1 MKATANSMIDDFV
14 DFLSVER
21 RHSHN
26 TVMAYRHDILCF
38 LEFLKGRAVQEAAP
52 SDIRA
57 YLLSLD
63 RDGLSARSQARRL
76 SSLKTFY
83 KYLLYENLVAENP
96 ADILESPKL
105 WRRLPGVLSIR
116 DVDALLSSP
125 DEAKPDGKRN
135 KAMLEVLYAAGLR
148 VTELVSLK
156 IRDLNLEAGYL
167 KSMGKG
173 SKERL
178 VPLGKK
184 ARDATRL
191 YILSARPGFLKGR
204 ESPDLFITNR
214 GTRMTRQG
222 FWKIIKAYAMQ
233 AGIKVPVSP
242 HTLRHAFA
250 THLLEGGADLRSVQ
264 AMLGHADISTTQIYT
279 HILQRQ
285 MKSVFDKCHPRA
297 GISQGDAN
305 ELDL

>member
-1 MKATANSMIDDFV
+1 MKETDQNMIKDFV

-26 TVMAYRHDILCF
+26 TVIAYSHDIARF
-38 LEFLKGRAVQEAAP
+38 MEFLNGATALNAAS

-57 YLLSLD
+57 FMLRLD
-63 RDGLSARSQARRL
+63 QDGLSARSQARCL
-76 SSLKTFY
+76 SSLKSFY
-83 KYLLYENLVAENP
+83 KYLLNENLVAENP

-105 WRRLPGVLSIR
+105 WRRLPGILSIR
-116 DVDALLSSP
+116 DVDALLSCP
-125 DEAKPDGKRN
+125 DESKPDGKRN

-156 IRDLNLEAGYL
+156 LNDLNLEVGYL

-184 ARDATRL
+184 AQNAVRL
-191 YILSARPGFLKGR
+191 YIRDARPGFLKKGD
-204 ESPDLFITNR
+204 SPDLFITRR

-222 FWKIIKAYAMQ
+222 FWKIIKAYASK
-233 AGIKVPVSP
+233 AGIKVSVSP

-285 MKSVFDKCHPRA
+285 MKDIFDKCHPRA
-297 GISQGDAN
+297 GIKQKDAN
-305 ELDL
+305 EPDL